1 MALGGSTG
9 PAPED
14 PDLSARLADF
24 RRAWASAP
32 ADPVSPEEAWVRT
45 DADLGAPEIQVG
57 LSEDTQVKLVWQS
70 IDLTRGF
77 FFRFF
82 FSFNI
87 MELTLKTK
95 LSALEFG
102 LHHYSVS
109 RICRE
114 AGSKIKCK

>member
-70 IDLTRGF
+70 IDLTR
-77 FFRFF
+77 FF
-82 FSFNI
+82 FSFFFL
-87 MELTLKTK
+87 LTTLISDVDVGEQLT
-95 LSALEFG
+95 G
-102 LHHYSVS
+102 VS
-109 RICRE
+109 ISTSCWLLGKSDVSQRE
-114 AGSKIKCK
+114 